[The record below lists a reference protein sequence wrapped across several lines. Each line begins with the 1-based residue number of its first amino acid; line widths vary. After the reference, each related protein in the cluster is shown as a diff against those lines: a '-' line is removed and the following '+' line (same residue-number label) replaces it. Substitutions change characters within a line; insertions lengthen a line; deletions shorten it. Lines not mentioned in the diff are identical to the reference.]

1 MNRYNEGFEGRFN
14 DDGDYRFNE
23 WVLFY
28 RIEGMIG
35 KKVDV
40 EFIWSFID
48 GIVDIDKIEEYEFVY
63 GESLL
68 VELRMYWK
76 EVKRNV

>member
-1 MNRYNEGFEGRFN
+1 MSRYNEGFEGRFN

-35 KKVDV
+35 KKVSNG
-40 EFIWSFID
+40 FIWGFVE
-48 GIVDIDKIEEYEFVY
+48 GIVDIDKIGEYEFVY
-63 GESLL
+63 GERLL
-68 VELRMYWK
+68 NELRMYWK
-76 EVKRNV
+76 EVKRNG